1 MLDISPIL
9 FVVLG
14 TAALLGFALGYALAR
29 WLPDERHASVLGE
42 LEARHLAAEQES
54 AARVDVLSTALERER
69 EGVAR
74 NRRRWSERELSQASR
89 QETLE
94 AQAKTQQNRI
104 KDLLCEQ
111 RSTEERLMRVEQR
124 LATLRQEYG
133 MAERDRSAVM
143 PERPFSGATARSLQ
157 SQLDG
162 VTGRGLEQCPRCCFK
177 ADVAPLVPHRSEGV
191 AESSDAAA
199 PGAGQSH
206 PRWSN
211 RAGLPAAV
219 LSLSRF
225 RTGCGSQHCGA
236 GLPASR

>member
-162 VTGRGLEQCPRCCFK
+162 VTGVHDMNGTEDMRSIG
-177 ADVAPLVPHRSEGV
+177 ADVPVPLLKRRATPERWDEVFPEVPETELPETTEFDDIVDG
-191 AESSDAAA
+191 
-199 PGAGQSH
+199 
-206 PRWSN
+206 
-211 RAGLPAAV
+211 RA
-219 LSLSRF
+219 
-225 RTGCGSQHCGA
+225 
-236 GLPASR
+236 